1 MNRDKHS
8 EWLHVFEY
16 YHRAEFSQ
24 TAVKAYTIIVQK
36 SAKID

>member
-16 YHRAEFSQ
+16 FHRAEFSQ
-24 TAVKAYTIIVQK
+24 TAVKAYMIIVQK